1 MENGGKLQW
10 NLVDLCDLS
19 YSARVVELINYN
31 FPSLGWKITIG
42 LLSTSALAAV
52 TDELLDEVSQLLV
65 LVGLAARQ
73 IGDVI
78 TGRAQA
84 SHK

>member
-1 MENGGKLQW
+1 MVVVRFLGKDLSLWGKL
-10 NLVDLCDLS
+10 
-19 YSARVVELINYN
+19 
-31 FPSLGWKITIG
+31 F
-42 LLSTSALAAV
+42 V
-52 TDELLDEVSQLLV
+52 TDKLIDEVSQLLV

-73 IGDVI
+73 IGDII